1 MKKYPIRPE
10 HLSTKEE
17 PKGFDTLLRWD
28 QRMLLWAF
36 VQFWQKKGNWGPFT
50 MAEFLEFYDK
60 ADRTQINTSVKS
72 GIGFFV
78 GSTLKAL
85 LEAKGEKDERTFHAT
100 HFMISTYFQWN
111 PAVE

>member
-1 MKKYPIRPE
+1 MKYPIQPK
-10 HLSTKEE
+10 HLATQEE
-17 PKGFDTLLRWD
+17 PKGFDVLLRRD

-50 MAEFLEFYDK
+50 MGQFLEFYDK
-60 ADRTQINTSVKS
+60 AGPKEINESVKS
-72 GIGFFV
+72 GVGFFV
-78 GSTLKAL
+78 ESTLKAL
-85 LEAKGEKDERTFHAT
+85 LEAKGEKDEQTYHAT